1 MSRASKVLAR
11 VVQLPFRLL
20 YRTVRVLLT
29 VGMVGFGNGFGGL
42 GRTLR
47 KVKNPEKE
55 NPIVQVERQR

>member
-1 MSRASKVLAR
+1 MSRASKVLAG
-11 VVQLPFRLL
+11 VVRFPFRLL

-42 GRTLR
+42 SRTLR

-55 NPIVQVERQR
+55 NPIVQVESQR